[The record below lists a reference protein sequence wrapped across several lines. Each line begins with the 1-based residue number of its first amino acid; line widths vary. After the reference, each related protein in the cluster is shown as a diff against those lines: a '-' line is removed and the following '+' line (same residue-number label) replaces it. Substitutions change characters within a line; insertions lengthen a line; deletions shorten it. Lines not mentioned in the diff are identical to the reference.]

1 MKKYL
6 SIFNYQTVSV
16 ISVSLVSAYICTL
29 YQFSIYFDFL
39 ILNFIIIFPL
49 TFSLGMALKRRE
61 KAIQF
66 LSLFKASLQSVYY
79 GFQKSKLDI
88 EQKEAFRK
96 TAENLSSEL
105 INYLAGKSGT
115 ATTVREASH
124 AIYTFTRDNKNSIKS
139 SFSIKV
145 SLFLFRMNQSIEFL
159 LATRIHR
166 TPWGPRAIALFG
178 IYFFAIFYPAS
189 LIHDVGTGHVNFLYI
204 FLSTASKALILISF
218 YNVQALLENPFN
230 QKGTDG
236 IKLSDFNLFAG
247 LNIEEETAPTSEIG
261 NETPASQESQNE
273 RHDKM
278 FQSDIV
284 DKCE

>member
-6 SIFNYQTVSV
+6 SIFNFQTVSV
-16 ISVSLVSAYICTL
+16 ISLSLISAYICAL

-88 EQKEAFRK
+88 DQKAAFRK
-96 TAENLSSEL
+96 IAENLSTQL
-105 INYLAGKSGT
+105 INYLASGSGNAT
-115 ATTVREASH
+115 AVREASH
-124 AIYTFTRDNKNSIKS
+124 SIFTFTRDNKGSIKS

-145 SLFLFRMNQSIEFL
+145 SLFLFRMNESIEFL

-166 TPWGPRAIALFG
+166 TPWGPRAISLFG
-178 IYFFAIFYPAS
+178 IYFFALFYPAS
-189 LIHDVGTGHVNFLYI
+189 LIHDIGTGNVNFLYV
-204 FLSTASKALILISF
+204 FLSTASKTFILISF

-236 IKLSDFNLFAG
+236 IKLDDFNFFRGINL
-247 LNIEEETAPTSEIG
+247 IEEIAPPPAIADIETVTLLDSANDDE
-261 NETPASQESQNE
+261 
-273 RHDKM
+273 
-278 FQSDIV
+278 V
-284 DKCE
+284 

>member
-6 SIFNYQTVSV
+6 SIFNLQTVAI
-16 ISVSLVSAYICTL
+16 ISLSLVSAYICAL
-29 YQFSIYFDFL
+29 YHFSIYFDFL

-88 EQKEAFRK
+88 DQKAAFRK
-96 TAENLSSEL
+96 TAENLSAQL

-124 AIYTFTRDNKNSIKS
+124 SIYTFTRDNKKNIKS

-189 LIHDVGTGHVNFLYI
+189 LIHDIGTGDVKFLFV
-204 FLSTASKALILISF
+204 FLSTASKAIILISF

-236 IKLSDFNLFAG
+236 IKLGDFNLFAG
-247 LNIEEETAPTSEIG
+247 IDINEEIVPTPEAKDKKADSEDSE
-261 NETPASQESQNE
+261 NDDEE
-273 RHDKM
+273 
-278 FQSDIV
+278 
-284 DKCE
+284 

>member
-6 SIFNYQTVSV
+6 SIFNLQTIAI
-16 ISVSLVSAYICTL
+16 ISLSLISAYICAL

-49 TFSLGMALKRRE
+49 TFSLGMAFKRRE

-88 EQKEAFRK
+88 EQKAAFRK
-96 TAENLSSEL
+96 IAENLSAQL
-105 INYLAGKSGT
+105 INYLAGRSGN

-124 AIYTFTRDNKNSIKS
+124 SIYTFTRDNKGIKS

-145 SLFLFRMNQSIEFL
+145 SLFLFRMNESIEFL

-189 LIHDVGTGHVNFLYI
+189 LIHDIGNGRVNFIYI

-230 QKGTDG
+230 HKGTDG
-236 IKLSDFNLFAG
+236 IKLSDFDFFAG
-247 LNIEEETAPTSEIG
+247 INIEEEITPISEIG
-261 NETPASQESQNE
+261 NKNPALPESENDE
-273 RHDKM
+273 
-278 FQSDIV
+278 
-284 DKCE
+284 EE

>member
-6 SIFNYQTVSV
+6 TIFNLQTVSV
-16 ISVSLVSAYICTL
+16 ISLSLISAYVCTL

-88 EQKEAFRK
+88 EQKAAFRK
-96 TAENLSSEL
+96 IAEGLSTEL
-105 INYLAGKSGT
+105 INYLADRSGN

-124 AIYTFTRDNKNSIKS
+124 SIYTFTRDNKGIKS

-145 SLFLFRMNQSIEFL
+145 SLFLFRMNESIEFL

-189 LIHDVGTGHVNFLYI
+189 LIHDIGTGRVNFIYV

-236 IKLSDFNLFAG
+236 IKLGDFNLFAG
-247 LNIEEETAPTSEIG
+247 MNINEETALPSANESDNPNAQDSE
-261 NETPASQESQNE
+261 NEDE
-273 RHDKM
+273 
-278 FQSDIV
+278 V
-284 DKCE
+284 